1 MPAVS
6 DTSENE
12 LARLWWTVAHTLS
25 DSQQVIAMR
34 LLGLTGLWSV
44 PSSEPHEMFSEKG
57 PAFTEAAISGVIAAP
72 RGHAPERVM
81 LATIDPISDKARANR
96 ARLASRGMRYFGA

>member
-6 DTSENE
+6 DTRQNE

-34 LLGLTGLWSV
+34 LLGFTGLWSV
-44 PSSEPHEMFSEKG
+44 PSSEPQQMLSEKG
-57 PAFTEAAISGVIAAP
+57 PACIEAAISGAMSAL

-96 ARLASRGMRYFGA
+96 ARLASRGMRIFGG